1 VLIKLAFS
9 KKLQNNFFNKMEK
22 DDVLEIYIPIGTC
35 DKTRLVVK
43 DPITHSFKKGN
54 TDVEWCTSEGR
65 YIDDNGNECE
75 AYFELPEQFS
85 FGINGCYP
93 MGTEKEDQDE
103 DNISGLQVCYPITNM
118 KTMENP
124 TKSEQAA
131 QYIFDCLAEVTWD
144 KLVEQCDPE
153 IDGDERKVPMPT
165 YNSYLGATR
174 GSSVNKSAAVKPP
187 YAYPMAIVKGQKK
200 KVEDRSKPQRAYI
213 KLVTK
218 GTGRSLRCI
227 TQIYGPGDKKVS
239 PFKYIEVR
247 GKLVPVMKWDGVFW
261 GSHGQ
266 KSSCGAS
273 VRLRVSEMNFTPTT
287 EGGPKRR
294 MLGPN
299 TAIPEEDDDSD
310 DEEEDRKNLGN
321 EKDEGFVNPMGDDD
335 SMDILGK
342 SSPVKDSKEEEI
354 DEIEEEPKEEP
365 KLEKKKKVVSSAR
378 RKELL
383 DKKRSK
389 ATN

>member
-1 VLIKLAFS
+1 
-9 KKLQNNFFNKMEK
+9 MEK

-35 DKTRLVVK
+35 DKSRLVVK

-54 TDVEWCTSEGR
+54 TEVEWCTSEGR

-124 TKSEQAA
+124 TKAEKDA

-144 KLVEQCDPE
+144 KLVEQCDAE
-153 IDGDERKVPMPT
+153 IDENERKVPMPT

-174 GSSVNKSAAVKPP
+174 GSAVNKTAAVKPP
-187 YAYPMAIVKGQKK
+187 YAYPLATVKGQKK

-247 GKLVPVMKWDGVFW
+247 GRLVPVMKWDGVFW

-266 KSSCGAS
+266 KSSHGAS
-273 VRLRVSEMNFTPTT
+273 VRLKVSEMNFTPTT
-287 EGGPKRR
+287 DGGPKRR

-299 TAIPEEDDDSD
+299 TAIPEEDDSSD
-310 DEEEDRKNLGN
+310 DDDEQHSKPNAN
-321 EKDEGFVNPMGDDD
+321 EQDEGFVNPTDEDNSSDM
-335 SMDILGK
+335 LGGK
-342 SSPVKDSKEEEI
+342 ASPLKNVNKEEEV
-354 DEIEEEPKEEP
+354 EEEVEEPKAVEEP
-365 KLEKKKKVVSSAR
+365 KKKKVISSTR

-383 DKKRSK
+383 EKKRSK
-389 ATN
+389 ASN